1 MLRDNY
7 LVTNRKVS
15 LQLGN
20 DSLVTPKAMSHR
32 TMLSKET
39 AKPVSDTSTAFF
51 SRPCVSSQFHLGQSH
66 GQCKM
71 LYQLSKELEKARPQ
85 SRSASLCIWCYQKI
99 CSGLYWRKYRRIVSK
114 GPLSCRTTPPR
125 EVCNVPYKN
134 NPPVHCLCIVELVPK
149 SMVEVVS

>member
-39 AKPVSDTSTAFF
+39 AKPVSDASTAFF
-51 SRPCVSSQFHLGQSH
+51 SRPYVIKSIPSWTITQ
-66 GQCKM
+66 
-71 LYQLSKELEKARPQ
+71 
-85 SRSASLCIWCYQKI
+85 
-99 CSGLYWRKYRRIVSK
+99 IVQD
-114 GPLSCRTTPPR
+114 
-125 EVCNVPYKN
+125 
-134 NPPVHCLCIVELVPK
+134 
-149 SMVEVVS
+149 VVSAK